1 MGLDTYKKQ
10 ICPVHGILQ
19 SDLFLC
25 ERNGD
30 KIALIKSAE
39 RSQVIIHPNTKVT
52 IQCHLDQR
60 TPYFSTCAL
69 LQATKGSAI
78 PEDLDITPSLVN
90 YDCNSTDTVPVEISN
105 ITTRTVAVNP
115 RSLVCEVQPVRIEGM
130 SNASIKTQDEPFSES
145 LNIDREALRSDE
157 LRRGIELIDSYA
169 DVFAKSDI
177 ELEYT
182 GSVKHRILLNDDI
195 LFKQRHRRIPP
206 AIYEE
211 VKAHIK
217 ELLSANIIRPSHS
230 PFPSNIVLVRKKDG
244 KLQTCVEFR
253 QLNKRTIKDSYALP
267 RIEELLDSR
276 SGAKFFSVLDMK
288 SGYYQVE
295 IEESHKER
303 TAFTVGPLGFN
314 YQSRT
319 HTSLQFIADDIY
331 A

>member
-90 YDCNSTDTVPVEISN
+90 YDCNSTDIVPVEISN

-115 RSLVCEVQPVRIEGM
+115 RSLVCEMQPVRIESM
-130 SNASIKTQDEPFSES
+130 SNVSIKTENDIEPFLES
-145 LNIDREALRSDE
+145 LNMDREALRSDE
-157 LRRGIELIDSYA
+157 LRRGKELKDSYA
-169 DVFAKSDI
+169 DAFVKSYI
-177 ELEYT
+177 E
-182 GSVKHRILLNDDI
+182 
-195 LFKQRHRRIPP
+195 
-206 AIYEE
+206 
-211 VKAHIK
+211 
-217 ELLSANIIRPSHS
+217 
-230 PFPSNIVLVRKKDG
+230 
-244 KLQTCVEFR
+244 
-253 QLNKRTIKDSYALP
+253 
-267 RIEELLDSR
+267 
-276 SGAKFFSVLDMK
+276 
-288 SGYYQVE
+288 
-295 IEESHKER
+295 
-303 TAFTVGPLGFN
+303 
-314 YQSRT
+314 
-319 HTSLQFIADDIY
+319 
-331 A
+331 